1 MGECTMNLNKTYF
14 LIMVIV
20 LILAISAVS
29 ANDNT
34 NITSKEDTTNP
45 DINVESDILSIED
58 FQNEDKMNQ
67 DRGVDSNS
75 LLINDS
81 VSDKLASEDDSRIIY
96 VGRNTTENGNGSY
109 ENPFSTLSQVSTNTS
124 GENKIIV
131 NIFNGT
137 YELGSV
143 LKFNTSNLVI
153 QGINGKVIIK
163 STAASTSKAIGLISS
178 SGNFEMNNIIFDAS
192 SHPDVNEFIGPFFY
206 PFSGNANQG
215 TFNNCSFIG
224 FKNNRIT
231 GAQEYT
237 VNYINCLFEG
247 FNGYL
252 FAGELKN
259 NKKFVYFK
267 NCVFLNKD
275 VNSLALTS
283 YTNKD
288 ITFDGAW
295 FGQNSIPEYV
305 FAGYQVTGG
314 GATASGVHI
323 AKITR
328 YAIFSVYENY
338 LGNNQYEIIGKLK
351 WNDTTSEGIEGFNPM
366 TVSLSSNTGEIQ
378 DNAILVNGTFKA
390 IYNSISP
397 SHSVTAQLGYEKIVL
412 NFNTINM
419 QLNSPSIYY
428 GDDENITINFDQ
440 QVNGI
445 VNIVVNNKTYNATI
459 NGANSFT
466 YKIEDILTEGKYG
479 VDVFLDDLTNHVHAY
494 GTTQLVVSKVTD
506 YTFDSIVPS
515 SVNVGYNTT
524 IIVELPEDVTGN
536 VTIIVGDNNFTKNAS
551 KSTEIIINGLVE
563 GDNTI
568 NVIYSGSNKYVPQSK
583 VEVITAEKVELKL
596 DDTTL
601 NVNTPAGTN
610 VPTITLNLP
619 KDATGN
625 LTVNINGKNY
635 NKTLVNGSATLKAD
649 GLGPGNYN
657 AVITYSGDY
666 KYYPITA
673 NATVSISK
681 PVLTAKDFTMLYTS
695 GQKYSV
701 LVTLDGKAVAD
712 KIITFTIDGVKTTA
726 KTDKNGYASVK
737 IDLPPKTKPYTV
749 KATYLGVTKINKVTV
764 KSIVTA
770 KNIKVKKSAKKITIK
785 VVLKKIN
792 GKYLKG
798 KQIALKFN
806 GKNYKVKT
814 NKKGVATFIIKKN
827 VLKKLKIGKKYAYK
841 ATYGKD
847 TVSKKITIKK

>member
-1 MGECTMNLNKTYF
+1 ML
-14 LIMVIV
+14 
-20 LILAISAVS
+20 LILVIGTVS
-29 ANDNT
+29 ANDST
-34 NITSKEDTTNP
+34 NITSNNDNSNQ
-45 DINVESDILSIED
+45 DVSVDADLLSMED
-58 FQNEDKMNQ
+58 FKNEEDLNQ
-67 DRGVDSNS
+67 DTDDLNS
-75 LLINDS
+75 LLINEFI
-81 VSDKLASEDDSRIIY
+81 SDKFASEGDSRVIY
-96 VGRNTTENGNGSY
+96 VGKNIPENGNGSY
-109 ENPFSTLSQVSTNTS
+109 ENPFATLGQASTNTS

-137 YELGSV
+137 YELSSV

-153 QGINGKVIIK
+153 QGITGKVIIK
-163 STAASTSKAIGLISS
+163 SNNVSTSKAIQLMSS
-178 SGNFEMNNIIFDAS
+178 SANFEMNNIIFDAS
-192 SHPDVNEFIGPFFY
+192 SHPDVNQFLGPFFY

-237 VNYINCLFEG
+237 VKYINCLFEG

-252 FAGELKN
+252 FAGDLKD
-259 NKKFVYFK
+259 KKKSVYFK

-283 YTNKD
+283 YTNKN
-288 ITFDGAW
+288 ITFDGVW

-305 FAGYQVTGG
+305 FAGDQI
-314 GATASGVHI
+314 GASGTTSGVHI

-338 LGNNQYEIIGKLK
+338 LGSNQYEIVGKLK
-351 WNDTTSEGIEGFNPM
+351 WNDNTLEGIEGFNPM
-366 TVSLSSNTGEIQ
+366 TVSLSSSTGEIQ
-378 DNAILVNGTFKA
+378 DNAILLNGTFKV
-390 IYNSISP
+390 IYNSNLST
-397 SHSVTAQLGYEKIVL
+397 HSVTAQLGYEKIVL

-445 VNIVVNNKTYNATI
+445 VNIIVNNKTYNATV
-459 NGANSFT
+459 NGTNLFT

-494 GTTQLVVSKVTD
+494 GTTQLLVSKVAD

-515 SVNVGYNTT
+515 SVNVGCNTT

-536 VTIIVGDNNFTKNAS
+536 VTIITADNNFTKNAS

-726 KTDKNGYASVK
+726 KIDKNGYASVK

>member
-1 MGECTMNLNKTYF
+1 MNLNKTYF
-14 LIMVIV
+14 LIMLIV
-20 LILAISAVS
+20 LIFAISAAS

-34 NITSKEDTTNP
+34 NITSNNDNSNQNGAV
-45 DINVESDILSIED
+45 DSDILLGED

-67 DRGVDSNS
+67 DTVDSNS

-81 VSDKLASEDDSRIIY
+81 KYDKLLNEDNPRIIY
-96 VGRNTTENGNGSY
+96 VGKNTTENGNGSY
-109 ENPFSTLSQVSTNTS
+109 ENPFATLGQASTNTS

-143 LKFNTSNLVI
+143 LKFNTSNLII
-153 QGINGKVIIK
+153 QGITGKVIIK
-163 STAASTSKAIGLISS
+163 STNVSTSKAIQLMSS
-178 SGNFEMNNIIFDAS
+178 SANFEINNIIFDAS
-192 SHPDVNEFIGPFFY
+192 SHPDVNQYIGPFFY

-231 GAQEYT
+231 GAQEYS
-237 VNYINCLFEG
+237 VKYINCLFEG

-252 FAGELKN
+252 FAGELKDK
-259 NKKFVYFK
+259 KKFVYFK

-275 VNSLALTS
+275 VNSLAQAS
-283 YTNKD
+283 YTNKN

-305 FAGYQVTGG
+305 FSGYQYQQGPFGDISTV
-314 GATASGVHI
+314 SGVHI

-338 LGNNQYEIIGKLK
+338 LGDNQYEIIGKLK

-366 TVSLSSNTGEIQ
+366 TVSLSSSTGEIQ
-378 DNAILVNGTFKA
+378 DNSILVNGTFKA
-390 IYNSISP
+390 IYNSNSP
-397 SHSVTAQLGYEKIVL
+397 SHSVTAQLGYEKIIL

-440 QVNGI
+440 PVNGI
-445 VNIVVNNKTYNATI
+445 LNIVVNNKTYNATF

-479 VDVFLDDLTNHVHAY
+479 VNVFLDDLTNHVHAY
-494 GTTQLVVSKVTD
+494 GTTQLLVSKVTD

-515 SVNVGYNTT
+515 SVNVGCNTT

-536 VTIIVGDNNFTKNAS
+536 VTIITADNNFTKNAS

-568 NVIYSGSNKYVPQSK
+568 KVIYSGSNKYVPQSK
-583 VEVITAEKVELKL
+583 VEVITAEKVEIKL

-601 NVNTPAGTN
+601 NTKTPAGTN
-610 VPTITLNLP
+610 TPTVTLNLP

-625 LTVNINGKNY
+625 LTVNINGKIY
-635 NKTLVNGSATLKAD
+635 NKVLVNGSATLKAD
-649 GLGPGNYN
+649 ELNPGNYK
-657 AVITYSGDY
+657 AVITYSGDN

-712 KIITFTIDGVKTTA
+712 KIITFTINGVKTTA

-737 IDLPPKTKPYTV
+737 IDSPPKSKPYTV
-749 KATYLGVTKINKVTV
+749 KATYLGVTKTNKVTV

-785 VVLKKIN
+785 VALKKIN
-792 GKYLKG
+792 DKYLKG

-806 GKNYKVKT
+806 GKTYKVKT

-827 VLKKLKIGKKYAYK
+827 VLKKLKVSKKYTYE

-847 TVSKKITIKK
+847 TVSKKVTIKK